1 MLKYN
6 IPVNLWR
13 IITIISTLEK
23 EQVLTL
29 KKDWTKYT
37 IKVDNFFKAQE
48 NKKCYELLKELNILL
63 TGKWIDNTNV
73 AEDIQSEI
81 SEDMNYH
88 IDKDIKNKIPLIW
101 MRDIKKDDLMFF
113 IELYNTITKTKIFL
127 SPETIKK
134 DFFLF
139 IKQMNTID
147 MDEFL
152 QVLKDYNFNF
162 LLAATTNT
170 DWRDSKTM
178 AKILLVLANYS
189 IFLEDTEYK
198 YISKLTNF
206 IKWKY
211 IDYSLFDKTRISSI
225 IKEIKRLFLK
235 IKELDIPKK
244 WFFSILWKMDIKTNN
259 NLAQKEEEI
268 EAIKEDKP
276 VDDLLG
282 DLLSSI

>member
-235 IKELDIPKK
+235 IKELDTPKK

-268 EAIKEDKP
+268 EPIKEDKP

>member
-152 QVLKDYNFNF
+152 QVLKEYNFNF

-235 IKELDIPKK
+235 IKELDTPKK

-259 NLAQKEEEI
+259 NLVQEEEI
-268 EAIKEDKP
+268 KPIKEDKP

>member
-127 SPETIKK
+127 SPE
-134 DFFLF
+134 FL
-139 IKQMNTID
+139 ISS
-147 MDEFL
+147 
-152 QVLKDYNFNF
+152 Y
-162 LLAATTNT
+162 
-170 DWRDSKTM
+170 
-178 AKILLVLANYS
+178 
-189 IFLEDTEYK
+189 YK
-198 YISKLTNF
+198 Y
-206 IKWKY
+206 W
-211 IDYSLFDKTRISSI
+211 
-225 IKEIKRLFLK
+225 LK
-235 IKELDIPKK
+235 
-244 WFFSILWKMDIKTNN
+244 
-259 NLAQKEEEI
+259 
-268 EAIKEDKP
+268 
-276 VDDLLG
+276 G
-282 DLLSSI
+282 

>member
-88 IDKDIKNKIPLIW
+88 IDKDIKNKIPFIW

-235 IKELDIPKK
+235 IKELDTPKK

-268 EAIKEDKP
+268 KPIKEDKP